1 MASRLATK
9 ALAKIVKK
17 VLEDL
22 KKSSDK
28 TVSSKKN
35 IKNAEK
41 LNTLVENMLDPVA
54 KKGIT
59 GAAANKLYREAAAEA
74 LKSEKQLDLPLGRL
88 VETSELGARRYDKL
102 GRGRERTPIQTIE
115 DMVEFQRKIKDNP
128 ELSKDE
134 SLPTVLDLLLRE
146 EIEKRGAKEFKDS
159 TRLYGGEPKFMNL
172 KEGDL
177 ARQPSQTI
185 KGEGKIAQSMEPV
198 DTPIKSI
205 LGGTGTAEDFVSKGR
220 ATLAVNDLL
229 KKEPS
234 LEKKYSREFLVQE
247 YMKRNS
253 SNNNTNNLKWYQIP
267 EIKTFVNQ
275 IIKDKPE
282 LLNTLTPEEIA
293 APLVRDYKVSKRRQG
308 VGYMRFP
315 GATKGDSAVIQ
326 TTPGA
331 GVQRDPLMDKFVRGQ
346 FARSESIPTVDTFNP
361 TYGMRSGEIG
371 PPTTGALQRNVPL
384 GPRQSTSGMAYRPKE
399 IMLQPASEG
408 LSIPGIRTEGPPEF
422 FRGTKKT
429 QQLLGRPSRV
439 GTKDQ
444 SAFDAMIG
452 PRTEEATT
460 QSKKI
465 FPLPKTIVEGD
476 IPGDVTPAQMSVAAK
491 ALRNL
496 DEKAFLRQQAG
507 DAERM
512 GIEPLALQAIE
523 GERSLSGKPFS
534 MGDRGPMPWKVL
546 TDEDLANLT
555 PEDKILHKRN
565 QDQFFQLRRYF
576 MYEEGM
582 SPRDATA
589 AAKQYMLGE
598 LSESAATARTLMT
611 KTFDEVGDTVR
622 QERTASMIAP
632 EDEGGTLGD
641 SLPQDILDQLGQID
655 RKKGG
660 KVKAKKKTKVIPKI
674 LKNRNSKGKKKLNK
688 PLGVGAAQRG
698 WGAVRSA

>member
-1 MASRLATK
+1 MANTSRLAAQSTK
-9 ALAKIVKK
+9 ALAKLVKK
-17 VLEDL
+17 ALEDL

-28 TVSSKKN
+28 TVSAKKN

-54 KKGIT
+54 EEGIT

-74 LKSEKQLDLPLGRL
+74 LKSEKQIDLPLGRL

-102 GRGRERTPIQTIE
+102 GRGREKTPIQTLE
-115 DMVEFQRKIKDNP
+115 DMVEFQRKIKDDP

-159 TRLYGGEPKFMNL
+159 TRLYGGEPKFMDL

-185 KGEGKIAQSMEPV
+185 KGAGKIANSMEAV
-198 DTPIKSI
+198 DTPIEPV
-205 LGGTGTAEDFVSKGR
+205 LRGTGTAEDFISTGR

-234 LEKKYSREFLVQE
+234 LGKKYSREFLVQE

-308 VGYMRFP
+308 VGYMKFP
-315 GATKGDSAVIQ
+315 GAKVGDSAVIQ

-331 GVQRDPLMDKFVRGQ
+331 GMQRDPLGGGYLGDKGGDKFVRGQ
-346 FARSESIPTVDTFNP
+346 FARSESIPTVDTFDP

-384 GPRQSTSGMAYRPKE
+384 EPQQFMSGMAYRPKE

-422 FRGTKKT
+422 FRGTAKT
-429 QQLLGRPSRV
+429 KQLLGKPSRV
-439 GTKDQ
+439 GTIKG
-444 SAFDAMIG
+444 IG
-452 PRTEEATT
+452 DNRGPV
-460 QSKKI
+460 
-465 FPLPKTIVEGD
+465 LEGD

-512 GIEPLALQAIE
+512 GVEPLALQAIE

-534 MGDRGPMPWKVL
+534 MGDRGPMPWTVTTPDDVAKLV
-546 TDEDLANLT
+546 
-555 PEDKILHKRN
+555 PEDKILYKRN
-565 QDQFFQLRRYF
+565 SDQFFNLIRYF
-576 MYEEGM
+576 VQEEGM
-582 SPRDATA
+582 SQRNATA

-598 LSESAATARTLMT
+598 LSESAASARIGMS

-622 QERTASMIAP
+622 QERAASMIAP
-632 EDEGGTLGD
+632 EDDGATTLGD
-641 SLPQDILDQLGQID
+641 SLSEDILNQLGEID
-655 RKKGG
+655 KKKGG
-660 KVKAKKKTKVIPKI
+660 RVKAKKKTKAIPKI
-674 LKNRNSKGKKKLNK
+674 LKNRNNKGKKKLSK

-698 WGAVRSA
+698 WGAVRSS

>member
-1 MASRLATK
+1 MANTSRLAAQSTK
-9 ALAKIVKK
+9 ALAKLVKK
-17 VLEDL
+17 ALEDL

-41 LNTLVENMLDPVA
+41 LNTLVENMLDPVSE
-54 KKGIT
+54 KGIT

-74 LKSEKQLDLPLGRL
+74 LESQKQIDLPLGRF
-88 VETSELGARRYDKL
+88 
-102 GRGRERTPIQTIE
+102 GRSRERTPIQTIE
-115 DMVEFQRKIKDNP
+115 DMVEFQRKIKDDP

-177 ARQPSQTI
+177 ARQPSLEI
-185 KGEGKIAQSMEPV
+185 KGEGKLAGSMEPV

-234 LEKKYSREFLVQE
+234 LGKKYSREFLVQE

-253 SNNNTNNLKWYQIP
+253 PDNNIKDLKWYQIP

-275 IIKDKPE
+275 IIKDKPD

-293 APLVRDYKVSKRRQG
+293 APLLREYKVPKRRQG
-308 VGYMRFP
+308 VGYMKFP
-315 GATKGDSAVIQ
+315 GATTGDSAVIQ

-331 GVQRDPLMDKFVRGQ
+331 GMQRDPLGGGYLGDKVGDRFVKGQ
-346 FARSESIPTVDTFNP
+346 FARSESIPTVDTFDP

-439 GTKDQ
+439 GTIKG
-444 SAFDAMIG
+444 IG
-452 PRTEEATT
+452 DNRGPV
-460 QSKKI
+460 
-465 FPLPKTIVEGD
+465 LEGD

-512 GIEPLALQAIE
+512 GVEPLALQAIE

-534 MGDRGPMPWKVL
+534 MGDRGPMPWTVTTPDDVAK
-546 TDEDLANLT
+546 LT
-555 PEDKILHKRN
+555 PESKILYKRN
-565 QDQFFQLRRYF
+565 SDQFFNLIRYF
-576 MYEEGM
+576 VQEEGM
-582 SPRDATA
+582 SQRDATA

-598 LSESAATARTLMT
+598 LSESAATARTAMT

-632 EDEGGTLGD
+632 EDDGATTLGD
-641 SLPQDILDQLGQID
+641 SLPQDILDQLDQID

-698 WGAVRSA
+698 WGAVRSS

>member
-1 MASRLATK
+1 MANTSRLAAQSTK
-9 ALAKIVKK
+9 ALAKLVKK
-17 VLEDL
+17 ALEDL

-41 LNTLVENMLDPVA
+41 LNTLVENMLDPVSE
-54 KKGIT
+54 KGIT

-74 LKSEKQLDLPLGRL
+74 LESQKQIDLPLGRF
-88 VETSELGARRYDKL
+88 
-102 GRGRERTPIQTIE
+102 GRSRERTPIQTIE
-115 DMVEFQRKIKDNP
+115 DMVEFQRKIKDDP

-177 ARQPSQTI
+177 ARQPSLEI
-185 KGEGKIAQSMEPV
+185 KGEGKLAGSMEPV

-234 LEKKYSREFLVQE
+234 LGKKYSREFLVEE

-253 SNNNTNNLKWYQIP
+253 SNNNTNDLKWYQIP
-267 EIKTFVNQ
+267 EIKTVVNQ
-275 IIKDKPE
+275 IMKDKPE

-293 APLVRDYKVSKRRQG
+293 APLVRDYKVPKRRQG
-308 VGYMRFP
+308 VGYMKFP
-315 GATKGDSAVIQ
+315 
-326 TTPGA
+326 
-331 GVQRDPLMDKFVRGQ
+331 
-346 FARSESIPTVDTFNP
+346 
-361 TYGMRSGEIG
+361 
-371 PPTTGALQRNVPL
+371 
-384 GPRQSTSGMAYRPKE
+384 
-399 IMLQPASEG
+399 PASEG

-422 FRGTKKT
+422 FRGTPKT
-429 QQLLGRPSRV
+429 KQLLRKPSRV
-439 GTKDQ
+439 GTIKG
-444 SAFDAMIG
+444 IG
-452 PRTEEATT
+452 DNRGPV
-460 QSKKI
+460 
-465 FPLPKTIVEGD
+465 LEGD

-512 GIEPLALQAIE
+512 GVEPLALQAIE

-534 MGDRGPMPWKVL
+534 MGDRGPMPWTVTTPDDVAK
-546 TDEDLANLT
+546 LT
-555 PEDKILHKRN
+555 PESKILYKRN
-565 QDQFFQLRRYF
+565 SDQFFNLIRYF
-576 MYEEGM
+576 VQEEGM
-582 SPRDATA
+582 SQRNATA

-598 LSESAATARTLMT
+598 LSESAATARTAMT

-632 EDEGGTLGD
+632 EDDGATTLGD
-641 SLPQDILDQLGQID
+641 SLPQDILDQLDQID

-698 WGAVRSA
+698 WGAVRSS

>member
-1 MASRLATK
+1 MANTSRLAAQSTK
-9 ALAKIVKK
+9 ALAKLVKK
-17 VLEDL
+17 ALEDL

-54 KKGIT
+54 EEGIT

-74 LKSEKQLDLPLGRL
+74 LKSEKQIDLPLGRL

-102 GRGRERTPIQTIE
+102 GRSREKTPIQTLE
-115 DMVEFQRKIKDNP
+115 DMVEFQRKIKDDP

-159 TRLYGGEPKFMNL
+159 TRLFGGEPKFMDL

-185 KGEGKIAQSMEPV
+185 KKEGQIAKSMEAV
-198 DTPIKSI
+198 DTPIESV
-205 LGGTGTAEDFVSKGR
+205 LGGTGTAEDFISTGR

-234 LEKKYSREFLVQE
+234 LGKKYSREFLVQE

-253 SNNNTNNLKWYQIP
+253 SNN
-267 EIKTFVNQ
+267 
-275 IIKDKPE
+275 
-282 LLNTLTPEEIA
+282 
-293 APLVRDYKVSKRRQG
+293 VSKRRQG
-308 VGYMRFP
+308 VGYMKFP

-331 GVQRDPLMDKFVRGQ
+331 GMQRDPLGGGYLGDKSGDKFVRGQ
-346 FARSESIPTVDTFNP
+346 FARSESIPTVDTFDP
-361 TYGMRSGEIG
+361 TYGMRSGEAG

-384 GPRQSTSGMAYRPKE
+384 EPQQSMSGMAYRPQE

-429 QQLLGRPSRV
+429 KQLLGKPSRV
-439 GTKDQ
+439 GTIKG
-444 SAFDAMIG
+444 IG
-452 PRTEEATT
+452 DNRGPV
-460 QSKKI
+460 
-465 FPLPKTIVEGD
+465 LEGD

-512 GIEPLALQAIE
+512 GVEPLALQAIE

-534 MGDRGPMPWKVL
+534 MGDRGPLPWTVTTPDDVAK
-546 TDEDLANLT
+546 LT
-555 PEDKILHKRN
+555 PESKILYKRN
-565 QDQFFQLRRYF
+565 SDQFFNLIRYF
-576 MYEEGM
+576 VQEEGM
-582 SPRDATA
+582 SQRNATA

-598 LSESAATARTLMT
+598 LSETAATARTAMT

-660 KVKAKKKTKVIPKI
+660 KVKAKKKTKAIPKI
-674 LKNRNSKGKKKLNK
+674 LKNRNSKGKKKLSK

-698 WGAVRSA
+698 WGAVRSS